1 MIRYVGTEPCMML
14 NFSPPVVVFTDDLEG
29 DTIHTQHNLVVQLGR
44 ASR

>member
-1 MIRYVGTEPCMML
+1 MML